1 MHPGGKSHRS
11 YCTRTGAIMGNSV
24 QAANNKRNSHL
35 DNSQHVY
42 EEIEEEKLDPSVKK
56 RCKCSTCSHQRY
68 DRLPPR
74 RKTDKAIDRK
84 RKKMKEKKSLSL
96 SSSSSTNSSVVEKK
110 KNDNAIKFENDYG
123 FFDFLEPKGQQ
134 RRRVQRV
141 LQRPTALDNCDVE
154 VEEIYETSRELRA
167 FWKNYD
173 NKELKNYNS
182 SSSTVSSGVDCGSD
196 STDTSTDSGIRL
208 FSDRLAE
215 ECVRVS
221 PIGHEYE
228 NVKKPIRKPQ
238 PSQSYSSTSSSSF
251 LSYPQYY
258 NQSQIFRK
266 ETEMRRDNGRK
277 VCKPSAKSN
286 SLSDIDSVYSSL
298 SSQTCR
304 KKSQRNELLYD
315 LLSTNFDRQSWLL

>member
-1 MHPGGKSHRS
+1 
-11 YCTRTGAIMGNSV
+11 MGNSV

-35 DNSQHVY
+35 DSSQHVY
-42 EEIEEEKLDPSVKK
+42 EEIEEGKLDPTVVK
-56 RCKCSTCSHQRY
+56 RCKCTTCSHTRY
-68 DRLPPR
+68 GRLPPR
-74 RKTDKAIDRK
+74 RITDKAIDRK
-84 RKKMKEKKSLSL
+84 RKKIKEKKSTASSL
-96 SSSSSTNSSVVEKK
+96 NPSSSAVEKK
-110 KNDNAIKFENDYG
+110 KNDNITRLENDYG

-134 RRRVQRV
+134 RRRLQRV
-141 LQRPTALDNCDVE
+141 LQRPTAPDNCDVE

-167 FWKNYD
+167 FWKNHD
-173 NKELKNYNS
+173 SKELKNYNS

-238 PSQSYSSTSSSSF
+238 PSSSYSSSTSSSSF
-251 LSYPQYY
+251 SSYPQSYRHH
-258 NQSQIFRK
+258 SHKLRREA
-266 ETEMRRDNGRK
+266 ETGRDNGRK
-277 VCKPSAKSN
+277 VCKSTAKSN

-304 KKSQRNELLYD
+304 KKLQRNELLYD